1 MKRATGSIFVF
12 NVFVQAWNVQVCV
25 HTIYRVDVSA
35 RTYHL
40 KSRFIF
46 RQIPFNVVC
55 IKKGL
60 LKSVLYIHI
69 ALQYGFLITV
79 IIAEAGQFVETKF
92 SLEQTPINWAVHY
105 PYGTKVKK
113 QFILLEISFNVKV
126 VIPIVLIFQ
135 RFSNMVGLSGSTYCI
150 QS

>member
-1 MKRATGSIFVF
+1 M
-12 NVFVQAWNVQVCV
+12 QVCV

-60 LKSVLYIHI
+60 FKSILYIHI
-69 ALQYGFLITV
+69 AWQYGLLMTV
-79 IIAEAGQFVETKF
+79 VIKAAGEFVETKF
-92 SLEQTPINWAVHY
+92 SLEQTLPLS
-105 PYGTKVKK
+105 KK
-113 QFILLEISFNVKV
+113 S
-126 VIPIVLIFQ
+126 
-135 RFSNMVGLSGSTYCI
+135 
-150 QS
+150 